1 MVSPRRS
8 TQTPSTQPAIGHL
21 AKSLPTMVAGQLLQA
36 ILEGRLAPGTRLTEI
51 ELAAEHAVSRATI
64 REALT
69 QLERQRFVERVPRY
83 GARVAA
89 VSNDEVLEIYQLR
102 AVVFGLACRLAC
114 EQADP
119 AGLAGFEAAVREME
133 NLSAKP
139 STTAKSY
146 MERSV
151 AAQQII
157 VDLSRSR
164 RVGEMY
170 DQLTSLTLWLSMI
183 RQTGLGFATSKRR
196 KDSAADWRRMA
207 DAMAARDPAASEA
220 AAKALMTASGQY
232 VWEQLNQA
240 GRRA

>member
-1 MVSPRRS
+1 MVSPKK
-8 TQTPSTQPAIGHL
+8 TKKPAPALPAIGQL
-21 AKSLPTMVAGQLLQA
+21 AKSLPTMVAGQMLQA
-36 ILEGRLAPGTRLTEI
+36 ILDGRLAPGTRLTEI

-114 EQADP
+114 QHATAAELRA
-119 AGLAGFEAAVREME
+119 FEAAVNEME
-133 NLSAKP
+133 ALSARA
-139 STTAKSY
+139 STSATSY
-146 MERSV
+146 MERSI
-151 AAQQII
+151 AAQQMII
-157 VDLSRSR
+157 GLSHSR

-170 DQLTSLTLWLSMI
+170 EQLTSLTLWLAMI
-183 RQTGLGFATSKRR
+183 RQTGLGFATPKRR

-207 DAMAARDPAASEA
+207 DAMAARDSAASEA
-220 AAKALMTASGQY
+220 AACALMTASGQY
-232 VWEQLNQA
+232 VWEQLKKA
-240 GRRA
+240 AKRA